1 MITFDKTSHPSDGK
15 KAEEEEEEE
24 IRITPPPTFV
34 EEKKISWIIDESTN
48 IEFVMKRR
56 GDSFFLGKN
65 QTFLA
70 PLCLGGPAFGLT
82 LLLFCSRTQ
91 NLKDTYNI
99 LALLI
104 AIYCN

>member
-24 IRITPPPTFV
+24 VRITPPPTFV

-56 GDSFFLGKN
+56 GDSFFLGKKSN
-65 QTFLA
+65 FFSPTE
-70 PLCLGGPAFGLT
+70 FGRPGIRPDPVAVL
-82 LLLFCSRTQ
+82 
-91 NLKDTYNI
+91 
-99 LALLI
+99 
-104 AIYCN
+104 

>member
-56 GDSFFLGKN
+56 GDSFFLRKKSN
-65 QTFLA
+65 YFLV
-70 PLCLGGPAFGLT
+70 PLSLGGPAYGLT
-82 LLLFCSRTQ
+82 LLLLS
-91 NLKDTYNI
+91 I
-99 LALLI
+99 
-104 AIYCN
+104 